1 MFGTE
6 SDRKARMILR
16 RLVGRGLTRGL
27 IALITVMASAAPVL
41 ADLGVPAVYEIKA
54 KEQYCFDGTTSCVP
68 PNGPPSL
75 GNLRYA
81 QFEAYRLTTSGDRV
95 ESTDHDTFT
104 PPEVVLAK
112 CAGPYSIDERG
123 NIHST
128 IMSVMVGPSPTN
140 LHGGTINGSASIEA
154 GLKTDTNSNSVVAV
168 EVSDP
173 VTGDSAV
180 ITGNQVANN
189 VTNMLVGGGFFVY
202 LTGPQYDEILAGPDA
217 NQSALPK
224 PAGTSGSMRCNTGNP
239 TVSTPGAPRPYFDS
253 EVYPAINPGS

>member
-1 MFGTE
+1 
-6 SDRKARMILR
+6 
-16 RLVGRGLTRGL
+16 V
-27 IALITVMASAAPVL
+27 PVL
-41 ADLGVPAVYEIKA
+41 ADLGVPAVYEIEA
-54 KEQYCFDGTTSCVP
+54 REQYCSDGTTACVV
-68 PNGPPSL
+68 PNDPASL

-112 CAGPYSIDERG
+112 CAGPYSMDGRG

-154 GLKTDTNSNSVVAV
+154 GLVTDTNSNSVVALQ
-168 EVSDP
+168 VSDP

-189 VTNMLVGGGFFVY
+189 VTDRLIGGGFFIY
-202 LTGPQYDEILAGPDA
+202 LSGPQYDEIAAGPDA
-217 NQSALPK
+217 HEGALPK
-224 PAGTSGSMRCNTGNP
+224 PTGTSGTMRCNTGNP
-239 TVSTPGAPRPYFDS
+239 TVSTLGAPPPYFDS
-253 EVYPAINPGS
+253 EVYPAIGS